1 MKALTVVILQVTI
14 SLLEAAM
21 RDSGKRKFLI
31 DGAGLHTLSGA
42 SYAQAFQVNP
52 RRSCTGPAGTD
63 EVFFSTP
70 PGFPR
75 NEENRSNF
83 ESQVTLADAAT

>member
-1 MKALTVVILQVTI
+1 M
-14 SLLEAAM
+14 
-21 RDSGKRKFLI
+21 
-31 DGAGLHTLSGA
+31 LSGA
-42 SYAQAFQVNP
+42 SYAQAFQVNA

-63 EVFFSTP
+63 EAFVTTT

-83 ESQVTLADAAT
+83 ESQVTLADAATTLPCRSALLRVLHGGVH